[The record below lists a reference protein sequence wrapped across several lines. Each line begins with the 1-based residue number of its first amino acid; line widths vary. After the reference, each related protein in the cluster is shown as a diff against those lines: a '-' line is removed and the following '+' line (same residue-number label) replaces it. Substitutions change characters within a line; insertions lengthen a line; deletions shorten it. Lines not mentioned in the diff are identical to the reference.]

1 MTTTPYPFVAAQ
13 ILTASELNSTFNIP
27 VNTKTVSYT
36 LVAGD
41 AGKRIVMNSAS
52 ATTITVN
59 TSIFSAG
66 DNLEISNIGAGVCT
80 VTAGTATVSSA
91 GPLAIPQHGGG
102 TLYFTSAGV
111 STFFGSAGPAASSAL
126 TFITSGSA
134 STSSGVTIPNC
145 FSSTYENYLVTL
157 ALTGNPAQTS
167 TLMNF
172 GTSSTKYTGATYNY
186 NLEEFSFYNG
196 SATRNL
202 VGALDDTKF
211 RVNNKAWTN
220 GFTAINI
227 YAPNLARPTSYFAS
241 STALNANPEIETN
254 VGGGVVD
261 QNTQYTDLFFTPT
274 SQTFSFT
281 YKIYGFSNS

>member
-1 MTTTPYPFVAAQ
+1 MANTQTTVPTFIPGQVLEASQLVDSAA
-13 ILTASELNSTFNIP
+13 TGVP
-27 VNTKTVSYT
+27 VFATTVT
-36 LVAGD
+36 RD
-41 AGKRIVMNSAS
+41 AG
-52 ATTITVN
+52 
-59 TSIFSAG
+59 FG
-66 DNLEISNIGAGVCT
+66 GAGEKTLAEGQLCYLESTNV
-80 VTAGTATVSSA
+80 VQYYDGAAWATV
-91 GPLAIPQHGGG
+91 
-102 TLYFTSAGV
+102 
-111 STFFGSAGPAASSAL
+111 GPAAASAL
-126 TFITSGSA
+126 TFITNGSA
-134 STSSGVTIPNC
+134 STSSGITIANC

-172 GTSSTKYTGATYNY
+172 GTSSTKYSGATYNY